1 MWKKKEVEL
10 KIRFRVFQ
18 NDSRALETHRIGL
31 FWRFYAVVVR
41 PTPSE
46 PGDTIF
52 FIRTPSKF
60 GISLSETWLWGGS
73 QLLKIMKKIT
83 VPLGYFMSPLYNWGA
98 ISCQKNRFWSL
109 KTCFVIT
116 GTFRVIIGTISGK
129 SKFWLFHDFFHD
141 FQKLGTGPD
150 RGLGQGNPR
159 FWRGFDEKYCI
170 SELRRSWADHCSIR
184 PSEETYPMGF
194 QRPGVILEHPKP
206 GFQLNFFFF
215 THLTTK
221 PGYSEPPGEILWHG
235 LKK

>member
-73 QLLKIMKKIT
+73 QLLKIMKKFT
-83 VPLGYFMSPLYNWGA
+83 FPFGYFMSPLYNWGA
-98 ISCQKNRFWSL
+98 ISCQKNRFGSL

-129 SKFWLFHDFFHD
+129 SKFWLFHDFFMI
-141 FQKLGTGPD
+141 F
-150 RGLGQGNPR
+150 
-159 FWRGFDEKYCI
+159 
-170 SELRRSWADHCSIR
+170 RSWGPPQIGVWGREIPYFGRGPMKNIVS
-184 PSEETYPMGF
+184 PS
-194 QRPGVILEHPKP
+194 PGGV
-206 GFQLNFFFF
+206 GR
-215 THLTTK
+215 TTAA
-221 PGYSEPPGEILWHG
+221 
-235 LKK
+235 